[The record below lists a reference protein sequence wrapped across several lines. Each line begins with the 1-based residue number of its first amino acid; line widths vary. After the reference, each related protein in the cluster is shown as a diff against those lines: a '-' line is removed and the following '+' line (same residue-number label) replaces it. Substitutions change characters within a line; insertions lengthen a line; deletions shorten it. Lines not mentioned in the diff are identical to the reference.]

1 MNLHNINI
9 YRSVEYFHL
18 YFCGEGQQIDRKML
32 EQYLGTICPLNFAAG
47 QIYDDIV
54 KISYESNFDRQV
66 VFYAVLIEKQESL
79 R

>member
-9 YRSVEYFHL
+9 YRSIEEFHL
-18 YFCGEGQQIDRKML
+18 YFCGEDRPIDRKML
-32 EQYLGTICPLNFAAG
+32 EQYLCTICSFNFTAG

-54 KISYESNFDRQV
+54 KTSYESNFDRQV

>member
-9 YRSVEYFHL
+9 YRSIEDFHL

-32 EQYLGTICPLNFAAG
+32 EQYLVTICPLNFAAG

-54 KISYESNFDRQV
+54 KTSYESNFDRQL
-66 VFYAVLIEKQESL
+66 VFYAILIEKQESL